1 MQILSYS
8 MIERIKEALEVLR
21 RKALRFYVGKSDQ
34 ATSLVLKEI
43 HQNGFYKHEKYWD
56 KNKITIAKDAI
67 DSLCQATNV
76 RNSWVDP
83 EKSDHRFFFSEN
95 HHKIFE
101 EFKNDP
107 LIEQVRKH
115 YTGRKY
121 ADKCVLAA
129 KLLSQP
135 GNKGSGG
142 GWHMDSP
149 FSLQF
154 KAFLFL
160 TDVTD
165 ANGPL
170 EIILQ
175 TRKNLV
181 RFGLE
186 ISGLKKAGQYRFSN
200 EAAEKIQNKVGAA
213 QIFTAK
219 AGDLVLADVSALHR
233 GRPIESGVRYAL
245 TLYCGDPKISEK
257 LA

>member
-1 MQILSYS
+1 
-8 MIERIKEALEVLR
+8 MISVIKEFLEIPRRRILR
-21 RKALRFYVGKSDQ
+21 VSVGKPDS
-34 ATSLVLKEI
+34 EI
-43 HQNGFYKHEKYWD
+43 NHVINKIQKTGFFKIQKYW
-56 KNKITIAKDAI
+56 KNEKVISAKEAI
-67 DSLCQATNV
+67 DNLCKIKLV
-76 RNSWVDP
+76 ENSWVDSK
-83 EKSDHRFFFSEN
+83 KSDHRFFFAEKHN
-95 HHKIFE
+95 QVFE
-101 EFKNDP
+101 DLRSDLF
-107 LIEQVRKH
+107 IEKVRKH

-149 FSLQF
+149 FSMQF

-160 TDVTD
+160 TDVNHE
-165 ANGPL
+165 NGPL
-170 EIILQ
+170 EVILQ

-186 ISGLKKAGQYRFSN
+186 ISGLKKVGQYRFSD
-200 EAAEKIQNKVGAA
+200 EEAEKIQNKVGAA
-213 QIFTAK
+213 QVFTAK

-233 GRPIESGVRYAL
+233 GRPIESGFRYAL
-245 TLYCGDPKISEK
+245 TLYCGDPNIAEK

>member
-1 MQILSYS
+1 MIYS
-8 MIERIKEALEVLR
+8 MIQSIKEALEVPR
-21 RKALRFYVGKSDQ
+21 RTALRIFVGKSDQ
-34 ATSLVLKEI
+34 ATKHVLRKI
-43 HQNGFYKHEKYWD
+43 YQNGFYKIEKYWD
-56 KNKITIAKDAI
+56 KYKIKIAKDTI
-67 DSLCQATNV
+67 DELCDV
-76 RNSWVDP
+76 IKVPNSWVDP
-83 EKSDHRFFFSEN
+83 EKSDHRFFSSEK
-95 HHKIFE
+95 HHHLFK
-101 EFKNDP
+101 EFKDDP
-107 LIEQVRKH
+107 LIEKVRKH

-129 KLLSQP
+129 KLISKP

-200 EAAEKIQNKVGAA
+200 EEAEKIQKKVGAA
-213 QIFTAK
+213 QRFTAK

-245 TLYCGDPKISEK
+245 TLYCGDPKIAEK